1 MADFETEVK
10 NLGNTADYTDQFD
23 PNDIASNKVMG
34 VLAYLGILVLIPI
47 FGAKNS
53 PFARFHANQGLVLFV
68 AALALYVISALLG
81 GIPVLGTIINICVA
95 ILDIAIFVLAILGIV
110 NVASGKA
117 KDVPLIGK
125 IRILK

>member
-10 NLGNTADYTDQFD
+10 NLGNTSDYTDQFD
-23 PNDIASNKVMG
+23 PLDISANKVMG

-47 FGAKNS
+47 FAAKNS
-53 PFARFHANQGLVLFV
+53 PFARFHANQGLVLF
-68 AALALYVISALLG
+68 AASLALYVIGALLG
-81 GIPVLGTIINICVA
+81 GIPILGTIIDICVG
-95 ILDIAIFVLAILGIV
+95 ILGLVVFVLAILGIV
-110 NVASGKA
+110 NVASGRA